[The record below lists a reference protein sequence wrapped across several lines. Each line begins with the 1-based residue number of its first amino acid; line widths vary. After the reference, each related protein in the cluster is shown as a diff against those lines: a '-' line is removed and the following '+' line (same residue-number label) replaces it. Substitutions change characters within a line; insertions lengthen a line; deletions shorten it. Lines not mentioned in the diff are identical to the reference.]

1 MISEMSAAKMDT
13 RSGDAGGSSIGSGAV
28 RGDGL
33 RVYTLRPRRTLGR
46 NIGFSIA
53 ALLLPILAT
62 QLWILDPTSAWWL
75 FAWAAAI
82 IAALLVFAWI
92 AYQRTQ
98 ASVSRYGI
106 VERGFFGGT
115 YTIAARDVA
124 TVLRVQLYQGNSLET
139 TQELF
144 VVSRSGR
151 GVFRMRGRFWNT
163 STMDRVA
170 GILDV
175 EETVRTEPVTLAELR
190 ETDPHLLYWFERRS
204 LTR

>member
-1 MISEMSAAKMDT
+1 MA
-13 RSGDAGGSSIGSGAV
+13 GAV

-53 ALLLPILAT
+53 ALVLPILAT
-62 QLWILDPTSAWWL
+62 QLWVLDPTGAWSL
-75 FAWAAAI
+75 VAWAGAI
-82 IAALLVFAWI
+82 IAALLVVAWI
-92 AYQRTQ
+92 SYQRTQ

-115 YTIAARDVA
+115 YTVPASDIA
-124 TVLRVQLYQGNSLET
+124 TVLRIQLYRGSSLDT

-144 VVSRSGR
+144 VVNRAGR

-163 STMDRVA
+163 SSMDRVA
-170 GILDV
+170 KILDV
-175 EETVRTEPVTLAELR
+175 EEIVRTEPVTLAELR
-190 ETDPHLLYWFERRS
+190 ETDPNLLYWFERRS

>member
-1 MISEMSAAKMDT
+1 M
-13 RSGDAGGSSIGSGAV
+13 
-28 RGDGL
+28 
-33 RVYTLRPRRTLGR
+33 YTLRPRRTLGR

-62 QLWILDPTSAWWL
+62 QLWFLDPSGAWSL
-75 FAWAAAI
+75 FAGAGAV
-82 IAALLVFAWI
+82 IAALLVIAWI

-115 YTIAARDVA
+115 YTIPSRDIA
-124 TVLRVQLYQGNSLET
+124 TVLRVQLYRGSSLDT

-151 GVFRMRGRFWNT
+151 GVFRMRGHFWNT
-163 STMDRVA
+163 STMDRIA

-204 LTR
+204 LSR